1 MLRLGRITATSGIAP
16 ALRGGAISIALL
28 ALPWLASCGR
38 TAVRVPD
45 LGDGGGAV
53 VELCDGLDDDGDRK
67 VDEDFR
73 DALGNYLHDEHC
85 GACGR
90 ACETPIANAA
100 EVGCMLREGVPICA
114 ATACASGFGRAHGV
128 DCAPLDDH
136 LCLPCIDD
144 AACGKLAG
152 ARCAEIDGER
162 RCSRECGD
170 GCPEGYVCS
179 GGESCLPAAG
189 SCRCEDSTLDF
200 AVACVLSEAA
210 GGCPGSARCEGGDQ
224 TVCRAP
230 AELCDG
236 TDNDCDQRVDEQF
249 VDALGSYSVDRQH
262 CGACGVDCTVDAELD
277 LGCGG
282 DPFAP
287 SCVTRCPDL
296 DDGIQPGDLL
306 DADRLLEN
314 GCECAVSSLSDTGG
328 APAGEGQLDANCDGA
343 DGGVLSSFYVAT
355 SGDDAAPGSPTRP
368 LRSIGA
374 AVELAHASLRSGRPR
389 PNVFVAS
396 GVYTETVRMRDGVQL
411 HGGYRGDFLAQ
422 SAEGFEVLVIAPADS
437 SAFGGAAMV
446 IDGPIRQRTLVEGLH
461 LRGGDASV
469 PGAPAIGLVISGA
482 SGSLVLRDLRVHA
495 GRPGAG
501 PNGLDGAAGRAPG
514 SDASDGQPP
523 RAALESS
530 THLCLTGSENRVLGG
545 AGGSGLCGGIDVSG
559 GAGGSPECPVSGGTA
574 QSGAPGRGV
583 GGLAGEGGLGGDDVL
598 GPIQGGASCPSGV
611 CCGLADFSVP
621 SPFQQAQPGRSG
633 SDGQAG
639 APGAGCSDPLGALGL
654 SSFEPSTAGAGSS
667 GAPGLGGGG
676 GGGGGGARM
685 TWFDGQC
692 EFADG
697 LGGGGGGGGAGGCG
711 GAGGEAGRSG
721 GPSIAIQIHATSLD
735 QLPVLQG
742 VEATSAD
749 GARGGDGGA
758 GGDGAA
764 GGQGG
769 FGGNLPEA
777 QRSTPTLAGPMSG
790 ERGGKGGDGG
800 GGGGGGGGCGGSS
813 IAVWVTGLGS
823 VPAVGTGLQV
833 GNTFVAGAAGQPG
846 RGGGG
851 WTMAQDGA
859 AGLSEEVVVR

>member
-1 MLRLGRITATSGIAP
+1 MLRLGRISA
-16 ALRGGAISIALL
+16 IALL

-38 TAVRVPD
+38 TAVRVPE
-45 LGDGGGAV
+45 LGDGGGNGE
-53 VELCDGLDDDGDRK
+53 VELCDGLDDDGDRR
-67 VDEDFR
+67 VDEDFL

-90 ACETPIANAA
+90 ACEMPIANAA
-100 EVGCMLREGVPICA
+100 EVGCMLREGVPVCA
-114 ATACASGFGRAHGV
+114 ATACASGFGPAHGAG
-128 DCAPLDDH
+128 CAPLDDH

-144 AACGKLAG
+144 AACGTLAA
-152 ARCAEIDGER
+152 ARCVEIAGER

-179 GGESCLPAAG
+179 GGESCLPAPG
-189 SCRCEDSTLDF
+189 SCRCEDATLDF

-224 TVCRAP
+224 TVCRP
-230 AELCDG
+230 PVESCDG
-236 TDNDCDQRVDEQF
+236 TDNDCDQRVDETF
-249 VDALGSYSVDRQH
+249 VDAIGSYSVDAEH
-262 CGACGVDCTVDAELD
+262 CGACGVDCTVDPEVD

-296 DDGIQPGDLL
+296 DDGVQPGDLL
-306 DADRLLEN
+306 DADRVLAN
-314 GCECAVSSLSDTGG
+314 GCECAVRSLTDGGG
-328 APAGEGQLDANCDGA
+328 APAGGGELDENCDGA

-374 AVELAHASLRSGRPR
+374 AVERARESLRTRQPR
-389 PNVFVAS
+389 PHVFVAS

-422 SAEGFEVLVIAPADS
+422 DAEGFEVIVIAPADS
-437 SAFGGAAMV
+437 SEFGGAALV
-446 IDGPIRQRTLVEGLH
+446 IEEPIRQPTLVEGLH
-461 LRGGDASV
+461 VRGRDASE
-469 PGAPAIGLVISGA
+469 PGAPAIGMVIRGA
-482 SGSLVLRDLRVHA
+482 SGSLVLRDLRVRA

-501 PNGLDGAAGRAPG
+501 QNGQDGAAGSAPTG
-514 SDASDGQPP
+514 AATDGAPP
-523 RAALESS
+523 RAALENS
-530 THLCLTGSENRVLGG
+530 THLCLASSENRVLGG
-545 AGGSGLCGGIDVSG
+545 AAGSGRCAGTNVSG
-559 GAGGSPECPVSGGTA
+559 GEGGSPECPVSGGTA
-574 QSGAPGRGV
+574 PSGANGHG
-583 GGLAGEGGLGGDDVL
+583 GSGLAGEGGLGGDDVL

-621 SPFQQAQPGRSG
+621 SPFQQAQPGRPG
-633 SDGQAG
+633 SDGLAGAAGTGCSDSLGTLDVPSFQPGAAGDGSNG
-639 APGAGCSDPLGALGL
+639 APGR
-654 SSFEPSTAGAGSS
+654 
-667 GAPGLGGGG
+667 GGGG

-711 GAGGEAGRSG
+711 GEGGSAGRSG
-721 GPSIAIQIHATSLD
+721 GPSIAIYIQAEIIER
-735 QLPVLQG
+735 LPVLQG
-742 VEATSAD
+742 VEAMSSD
-749 GARGGDGGA
+749 GAPGGDGGA

-769 FGGNLPEA
+769 FGGNVPEV

-813 IAVWVTGLGS
+813 IGVWVSGLGDM
-823 VPAVGTGLQV
+823 PAVGTGLRI
-833 GNTFVAGAAGQPG
+833 GNTFVPGAGGPAG